1 MLLRNGWLIGLVS
14 LLAIGGFANAAD
26 PPKEGQLPPPK
37 PLLVT
42 VPGEGQLRTNRYAVW
57 QYYGVDRF
65 GRFRPVV
72 VNTSYGGYYLINGEC
87 YPWATTYSLE
97 FMKVLV
103 GE

>member
-1 MLLRNGWLIGLVS
+1 MSARAFWLVVMVVLFGF
-14 LLAIGGFANAAD
+14 GGPARAAD

-65 GRFRPVV
+65 GQFRPMV
-72 VNTSYGGYYLINGEC
+72 VNTSHGAYYLINGQC
-87 YPWATTYSLE
+87 YPWATTHPLE
-97 FMKVLV
+97 FMRVLV